1 MFDPS
6 DPSNPSSTSVRS
18 LYWHHITLAQLQR
31 VKDWREA
38 QRGAHPLECQ
48 IWEMVLTAWVMGWM
62 GWLPAFTFEAT
73 WAYPLCVLG
82 ILAPRLYVYARARAH
97 LARRLRCDW
106 LELVV

>member
-6 DPSNPSSTSVRS
+6 DPSSSSTSARS
-18 LYWHHITLAQLQR
+18 PHWHRITLAQLQR

-38 QRGAHPLECQ
+38 HRAVHPAECQ
-48 IWEMVLTAWVMGWM
+48 AWEMVLTVWLMGWM
-62 GWLPAFTFEAT
+62 GWLPAYTLEAV

-97 LARRLRCDW
+97 VAGRLRCDW
-106 LELVV
+106 LDLVG

>member
-6 DPSNPSSTSVRS
+6 DRPHSPTSAPPP
-18 LYWHHITLAQLQR
+18 YWHHVTLAQLQR

-38 QRGAHPLECQ
+38 QRSTHPLECQ
-48 IWEMVLTAWVMGWM
+48 LWEVVLTAWLLGWT
-62 GWLPAFTFEAT
+62 GWLPAYAFEAV

-97 LARRLRCDW
+97 AARRLRCDW
-106 LELVV
+106 LDLVT

>member
-6 DPSNPSSTSVRS
+6 DPSSPSPSARS
-18 LYWHHITLAQLQR
+18 PHWHHITLAQLQR

-38 QRGAHPLECQ
+38 HRAAHPAECQ
-48 IWEMVLTAWVMGWM
+48 IWELVLTVWLMGWA
-62 GWLPAFTFEAT
+62 GCLPAWTFEAV

-97 LARRLRCDW
+97 AAGRLRCDW
-106 LELVV
+106 LDLVA

>member
-6 DPSNPSSTSVRS
+6 NRPNSPTSARPPH
-18 LYWHHITLAQLQR
+18 WHHVTLAQLQR

-38 QRGAHPLECQ
+38 QRSAHPLECQ
-48 IWEMVLTAWVMGWM
+48 TWEVVLTAWLMGWA
-62 GWLPAFTFEAT
+62 GWLPAYAFEAI

-97 LARRLRCDW
+97 AARRLRCDW
-106 LELVV
+106 LDLVA